1 MHQHLILTLKYS
13 EAKFNS
19 INKLNLRGITHR
31 TESVKIKQ
39 QDENPNPWFLN
50 FKDIPIAFAFEIVFI
65 FTTYQATDRLYDTSS
80 VACFRYNQILQGK
93 LYKYHVIP
101 PLDTTWYTRGAAPC
115 RQKVKLLTC
124 LSHVN
129 HKDLAAWWDYF
140 HCFFWFCP
148 NQTLFSFQKVLPNK
162 KSR

>member
-19 INKLNLRGITHR
+19 INNLNFLGITHQ
-31 TESVKIKQ
+31 TESVKNEQ
-39 QDENPNPWFLN
+39 QAENPNRCFLN

-65 FTTYQATDRLYDTSS
+65 FTSYQATDRLYDTRSL
-80 VACFRYNQILQGK
+80 ACLRYNQILRGK

-101 PLDTTWYTRGAAPC
+101 PADTTWYTRGAAPC

-124 LSHVN
+124 LPVN
-129 HKDLAAWWDYF
+129 HRNLAAWWDYF
-140 HCFFWFCP
+140 HCFVSFCP
-148 NQTLFSFQKVLPNK
+148 NQTFSFKKVLPN
-162 KSR
+162 